1 MKRFS
6 VLIFTCCAMIA
17 STSDAAQNVPSLADA
32 IAAADPGQV
41 EELQNELPAMSLSTS
56 SNGINVETV
65 VLSGLDRSQF
75 NADEIADIEALL
87 SVINANAEYFRF
99 NIAAVIRDAIDSGD
113 STVADQAALMREFA
127 LLSPEGKARIGGDIN
142 FPHENLDGTTNL
154 DGFTDADKEIICAT
168 DGITC

>member
-87 SVINANAEYFRF
+87 SVISANVEYFRF
-99 NIAAVIRDAIDSGD
+99 DIAAVIQNAINDEGGI
-113 STVADQAALMREFA
+113 TVAEAAAAMRRFA
-127 LLSPEGKARIGGDIN
+127 LLSPEGKDIIGGNANFNESNLEELSEADQDIVCASN
-142 FPHENLDGTTNL
+142 FMD
-154 DGFTDADKEIICAT
+154 CS
-168 DGITC
+168 